1 MKNSTK
7 LFGNLNRDCRR
18 QSSHQRYAV
27 LLLIIALTA
36 VIGFS
41 MASCGNG
48 GGGSGGN
55 NNSNS
60 GNNNSN
66 PSNSGTP
73 IIGAATL
80 NISNEQVVEY
90 DWDHNLT
97 ESTGNWTID
106 DDGIGGSGSISN
118 GKLSYSVGTPNNL
131 AGINDLC
138 TELEWSFWGTTF
150 SASDPSAKYLL
161 LELSKQN
168 GGFLE
173 KGEFKESV
181 KGNTYT
187 QYDAFLYHLYV
198 DKDVTI
204 TASEVKDSDPW
215 TDPYTGITYSGTSTF
230 KAVKLALKAGWNTV
244 FFLEEGTETLVGGTW
259 ENPTAFNEVWT
270 LTVTMD
276 NPTSLKWVL
285 SSDPLLQAGGTFFP
299 TEIRFQRPV
308 CLIH

>member
-7 LFGNLNRDCRR
+7 LLGF
-18 QSSHQRYAV
+18 
-27 LLLIIALTA
+27 IALVA

-48 GGGSGGN
+48 GGGNGGN
-55 NNSNS
+55 NND
-60 GNNNSN
+60 NNNN
-66 PSNSGTP
+66 PGSNSGTP

-118 GKLSYSVGTPNNL
+118 GKLSYSIGTPNNL
-131 AGINDLC
+131 ASINDFC
-138 TELEWSFWGTTF
+138 TKWKNNWFGTTV

-161 LELSKQN
+161 LELSSIDLSKQN
-168 GGFLE
+168 GGSLE

-215 TDPYTGITYSGTSTF
+215 TDPNTGITYSGTSTA

-259 ENPTAFNEVWT
+259 ENPSAFNEVWT
-270 LTVTMD
+270 LTVSLS
-276 NPTSLKWVL
+276 NPASLKWVL
-285 SSDPLLQAGGTFFP
+285 NW
-299 TEIRFQRPV
+299 
-308 CLIH
+308 